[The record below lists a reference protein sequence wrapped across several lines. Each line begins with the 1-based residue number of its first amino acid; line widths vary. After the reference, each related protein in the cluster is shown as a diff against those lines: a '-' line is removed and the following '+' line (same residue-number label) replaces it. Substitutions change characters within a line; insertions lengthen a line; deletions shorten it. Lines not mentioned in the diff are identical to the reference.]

1 MPSDTEDVT
10 SFFDKLYRDVDY
22 RNRRPGRTGRIVD
35 GVLDPNPVNAA
46 PVGYVWV
53 REGEDGERG
62 EAVALI
68 ISIRDDITDLPI
80 ELGERVPGG
89 ELCAIRPLINE
100 RSNSLSPGQLPA
112 TGVPRTPDAL
122 NTGDTQ
128 TITNTVGRVRPS
140 VVQPDTL
147 NVYIEPFWYN
157 NQRYGAIDEIDVG
170 AANVPSGL
178 EEMRWAWITFDPVS
192 ETYNTRTSVIAIF
205 SHPDYL
211 PIVDSTYGLTSI
223 DIPAGEIPLAP
234 PLILV
239 SGQTGITPANI
250 QYSASRFEDT
260 RHWLNAR
267 GTLLSEA
274 PETVTI
280 ASGVAT
286 LGSGSNFVLAA
297 ESGTADTVTSFVVT
311 GVPRLL
317 LFMAGSGDTIT
328 TENGSAVDFNSG
340 SDFVQTG
347 NMGLI
352 LFWNGTTV
360 IDIGTGG
367 APARFSQTASVTVAN
382 TATETT
388 LVGAGSGSLTL
399 IGGAL
404 TVGDVIRVRAQ
415 GYHSTKASAAGT
427 LTLRVH
433 FGATEIVATAAV
445 TVTNALSNRG
455 WSLET
460 DITIRSTGAT
470 GTVFGQ
476 GLVRVFTSNSAASF
490 WEMVET
496 ATTTVDF
503 TADPAI
509 SVTAQWGTADTDNT
523 ITCTGLVIEKLTP

>member
-192 ETYNTRTSVIAIF
+192 ETYNTRTSVIAVF

-260 RHWLNAR
+260 RHWLGAR
-267 GTLLSEA
+267 GTLLSETA
-274 PETVTI
+274 ETVTI

-286 LGSGSNFVLAA
+286 LGNGSNFILAA
-297 ESGTADTVTSFVVT
+297 ESGTADTVTSFAVS

-317 LFMAGSGDTIT
+317 LLMADSGDTIT
-328 TENGSAVDFNSG
+328 IENGTAVDFVSG
-340 SDFVQTG
+340 RSYVQSGT
-347 NMGLI
+347 MGLM
-352 LFWNGTTV
+352 LFWDGSAA
-360 IDIGTGG
+360 IDIGT
-367 APARFSQTASVTVAN
+367 P
-382 TATETT
+382 
-388 LVGAGSGSLTL
+388 
-399 IGGAL
+399 
-404 TVGDVIRVRAQ
+404 
-415 GYHSTKASAAGT
+415 
-427 LTLRVH
+427 
-433 FGATEIVATAAV
+433 
-445 TVTNALSNRG
+445 
-455 WSLET
+455 
-460 DITIRSTGAT
+460 TGAT
-470 GTVFGQ
+470 VVRSNANVTTPTEAELISAFGAIADFPLTSVGILNDNGAGANEWIVWSDGTDYWFVAG
-476 GLVRVFTSNSAASF
+476 TK
-490 WEMVET
+490 
-496 ATTTVDF
+496 AT
-503 TADPAI
+503 
-509 SVTAQWGTADTDNT
+509 
-523 ITCTGLVIEKLTP
+523 